1 MTFFMHEYFST
12 EDLDFRNLIKFS
24 LHFWDFSAFSYK
36 LPNFHSNQTTKKT
49 KTTLNGA
56 VGPTRHPNKERGGK
70 LPCFALPPAQT
81 AAE

>member
-1 MTFFMHEYFST
+1 MHEYFST
-12 EDLDFRNLIKFS
+12 EDLDFRNLTKFS
-24 LHFWDFSAFSYK
+24 LYFWDFSTFSYK